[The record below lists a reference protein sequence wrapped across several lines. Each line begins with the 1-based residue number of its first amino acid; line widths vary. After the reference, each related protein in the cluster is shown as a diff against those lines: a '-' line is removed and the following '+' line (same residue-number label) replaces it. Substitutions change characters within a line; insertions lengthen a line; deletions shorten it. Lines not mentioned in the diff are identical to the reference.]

1 MARRPLTIDEI
12 DQMSR
17 DEILA
22 YQEARKDEIAR
33 EGEQKREADDKARF
47 EEQFLAAGGNK
58 ADADKEWKNYRRE
71 QAATA
76 ARRADQAAAEQSM
89 QSMRRAL

>member
-22 YQEARKDEIAR
+22 YNEARKDEIAR
-33 EGEQKREADDKARF
+33 EREQKAEADDKARF
-47 EEQFLAAGGNK
+47 EQQFLAAGGNK
-58 ADADKEWKNYRRE
+58 TDVDKEWKNYRRE

-76 ARRADQAAAEQSM
+76 ARRADQVAANES
-89 QSMRRAL
+89 RRQMWRTV

>member
-12 DQMSR
+12 DKMDR

-33 EGEQKREADDKARF
+33 EGEQKREADDKKRF
-47 EEQFLAAGGNK
+47 EQQFLAAGGNK
-58 ADADKEWKNYRRE
+58 TDVDKEWKNYRRE

-76 ARRADQAAAEQSM
+76 ARRADQVAANES
-89 QSMRRAL
+89 RRQMWRTV

>member
-17 DEILA
+17 EEILA

-33 EGEQKREADDKARF
+33 EGQQKQEADDKARF
-47 EEQFLAAGGNK
+47 EQQFLAAGGTK
-58 ADADKEWKNYRRE
+58 TDVDKEWKNYRRE
-71 QAATA
+71 QAVAA
-76 ARRADQAAAEQSM
+76 ARRADQVAANES
-89 QSMRRAL
+89 RRQMWRAV